1 MNNTAILLFCID
13 AAIIE
18 VYSLAAIVW
27 IYRQHI
33 GGRHGK

>member
-18 VYSLAAIVW
+18 VYSLTALIWVL
-27 IYRQHI
+27 RQHRR
-33 GGRHGK
+33 GRP